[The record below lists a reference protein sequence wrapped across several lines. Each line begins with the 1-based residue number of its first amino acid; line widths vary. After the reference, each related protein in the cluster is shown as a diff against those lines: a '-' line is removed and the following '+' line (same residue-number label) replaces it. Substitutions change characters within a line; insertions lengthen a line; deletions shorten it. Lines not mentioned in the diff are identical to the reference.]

1 MERQEAT
8 NLSNIRPDHQI
19 RYKLA
24 SEIIK
29 TKSLNKLVVD
39 AGCGS
44 GRFSSAIAKLGAKKI
59 YGAVIRRIDS
69 GNLKKK

>member
-29 TKSLNKLVVD
+29 KKS
-39 AGCGS
+39 
-44 GRFSSAIAKLGAKKI
+44 
-59 YGAVIRRIDS
+59 
-69 GNLKKK
+69 